1 MQNKGCITCK
11 KCEQVRLNFYC
22 GRKKLSQKQL
32 YNKYGFCTRYEP
44 VEQKP
49 QTNEDWFCS
58 LPTEEKARF
67 IADNDGTIQ
76 IGDEAEYQNTITK
89 WSEWLKQPH
98 KE

>member
-49 QTNEDWFCS
+49 QTNEEWFDG
-58 LPTEEKARF
+58 LTTKGKAEV
-67 IADNDGTIQ
+67 IAQLSSYGGNV
-76 IGDEAEYQNTITK
+76 EAIL
-89 WSEWLKQPH
+89 EWLKQPH
-98 KE
+98 HN